1 MRVVR
6 AETGAVCADA
16 ARLASKRLAKSGH
29 NPVAGELFFICRV
42 KWRFT
47 PARKPEDAD
56 ALAHQGEPYPRYA
69 LRNQQVADAL
79 GAYECDQP
87 AFDSK

>member
-6 AETGAVCADA
+6 AETGAVCANA
-16 ARLASKRLAKSGH
+16 AGVVSKRLAKSGH
-29 NPVAGELFFICRV
+29 NRVAGELFFICRV

-56 ALAHQGEPYPRYA
+56 ALAHQGKPYSRYA
-69 LRNQQVADAL
+69 VRNQQIADAL
-79 GAYECDQP
+79 GAD
-87 AFDSK
+87 